1 MGHKKEKN
9 RVELKGFLNDNDPSS
24 KWTVKASVFTDLFSK
39 SEYLF
44 QLYQALYPKDTVTK
58 ESDLEL
64 MILESQLLNQQ
75 YNDLGFLVGDRLI
88 ILVEAQSSWSINIV
102 IRVLLYV
109 TQTWYKYIKRMSLDV
124 YDDEKITLPA
134 VDLYVIYTGD
144 DPDTKPRKISLKRDF
159 FEGQETG
166 VDCEV
171 KVITKSRKGSII
183 AQYIR
188 FCHVFNEQVRIHGR
202 TTKAIEET
210 IRICQDEDVLREYL
224 EEEREEVMDIMT
236 TLFDQETIMK
246 NHDAAITRKAED
258 KLADLINMLL
268 AEGKTD
274 EIAKVTSDE
283 VYRAKM
289 LKKFKGKG
297 VVTT

>member
-1 MGHKKEKN
+1 MC
-9 RVELKGFLNDNDPSS
+9 L
-24 KWTVKASVFTDLFSK
+24 
-39 SEYLF
+39 
-44 QLYQALYPKDTVTK
+44 
-58 ESDLEL
+58 
-64 MILESQLLNQQ
+64 
-75 YNDLGFLVGDRLI
+75 
-88 ILVEAQSSWSINIV
+88 
-102 IRVLLYV
+102 
-109 TQTWYKYIKRMSLDV
+109 
-124 YDDEKITLPA
+124 
-134 VDLYVIYTGD
+134 
-144 DPDTKPRKISLKRDF
+144 
-159 FEGQETG
+159 
-166 VDCEV
+166 
-171 KVITKSRKGSII
+171 
-183 AQYIR
+183 
-188 FCHVFNEQVRIHGR
+188 
-202 TTKAIEET
+202 TKAIEET

-297 VVTT
+297 VAIT